1 MAGRRRRS
9 RTTPGQVIKAV
20 IAALARQL
28 KKRPAPAWL
37 IVLMDVALIGI
48 ALLIFALFH
57 HVIPRE
63 QVAEGTVSSRVSSG
77 NYVPAAVSV
86 TPAPTPAAEYTPAPA
101 EGDMTQPE
109 YTPEPT
115 AEPTPVVTPDPVGF
129 FGTKFAGMFTDGNVV
144 RGDNSYQSGNVN
156 ITLSFHDIDGVQFY
170 VADIYVKD
178 ISCLRTVLGS
188 DKYGKGYSESVSS
201 MSERNSA
208 LIAING
214 DYYGARSDGVVIRN
228 GVLYRED
235 KSTRDHLLIDKDGNF
250 SIVYKRDYEPGQG
263 QAWIDSGV
271 VQSLVFGPAL
281 VDGGKLVELPEK
293 YSISTKDTQ
302 REPRVAIGQVDVNHY
317 VFVIADGRRTD
328 WSDKGMTLQELQQVC
343 LEAGCRVAFN
353 LDGGGSATMI
363 LEGQRVNMGST
374 SRERDVSDIVY
385 IGR

>member
-1 MAGRRRRS
+1 MKRIWGL
-9 RTTPGQVIKAV
+9 
-20 IAALARQL
+20 AALMLA
-28 KKRPAPAWL
+28 
-37 IVLMDVALIGI
+37 IVLALQSS
-48 ALLIFALFH
+48 AL
-57 HVIPRE
+57 
-63 QVAEGTVSSRVSSG
+63 
-77 NYVPAAVSV
+77 
-86 TPAPTPAAEYTPAPA
+86 AAEPKSKTLEASNTY
-101 EGDMTQPE
+101 E
-109 YTPEPT
+109 YENATIKIDQWYWDFGKT
-115 AEPTPVVTPDPVGF
+115 ALRF
-129 FGTKFAGMFTDGNVV
+129 F
-144 RGDNSYQSGNVN
+144 
-156 ITLSFHDIDGVQFY
+156 
-170 VADIYVKD
+170 VADILTQRPD
-178 ISCLRTVLGS
+178 QLRTAFAG
-188 DKYGKGYSESVSS
+188 DAYSRSSVEATSAIA
-201 MSERNSA
+201 ERNG
-208 LIAING
+208 AILAVNG
-214 DYYGARSDGVVIRN
+214 DYYNYKEDNGTVIRN
-228 GVLYRED
+228 GVLYRD
-235 KSTRDHLLIDKDGNF
+235 KKSTRDHLLIDKDGNF

-281 VDGGKLVELPEK
+281 VDDGKLVELPEK

>member
-235 KSTRDHLLIDKDGNF
+235 NYPDRDVCVLYWDGTMECYPGGSFDAKAAMDRGAYQAWNFGPMLLDENGQPKTSFNTDVGPANPRTVIG
-250 SIVYKRDYEPGQG
+250 YYEPGHYCF
-263 QAWIDSGV
+263 V
-271 VQSLVFGPAL
+271 V
-281 VDGGKLVELPEK
+281 VDGRSENSDGLTMKKLAQLM
-293 YSISTKDTQ
+293 YNLGCTQ
-302 REPRVAIGQVDVNHY
+302 AY
-317 VFVIADGRRTD
+317 
-328 WSDKGMTLQELQQVC
+328 
-343 LEAGCRVAFN
+343 N
-353 LDGGGSATMI
+353 LDGGQSSVMAT
-363 LEGQRVNMGST
+363 GGKVVNNPYHGG
-374 SRERDVSDIVY
+374 RKNSDAVIIVDE
-385 IGR
+385 IQ